1 MTTKV
6 MLRLAFLF
14 VVVVSMLHIYNV
26 VRGSLNAREKE
37 MAVLMAIGMKRWQ
50 IRKSVLWEH
59 ALYGIIGGILGAAIS
74 AVLLE
79 RLLMLLSGATKIR
92 FVLPWDYMWVGFCSA
107 IVVSMAVALYAT
119 GNVAKT
125 GIVKEISAN
134 D

>member
-1 MTTKV
+1 
-6 MLRLAFLF
+6 
-14 VVVVSMLHIYNV
+14 
-26 VRGSLNAREKE
+26 

-92 FVLPWDYMWVGFCSA
+92 VVLPWDYMWVGFCSA